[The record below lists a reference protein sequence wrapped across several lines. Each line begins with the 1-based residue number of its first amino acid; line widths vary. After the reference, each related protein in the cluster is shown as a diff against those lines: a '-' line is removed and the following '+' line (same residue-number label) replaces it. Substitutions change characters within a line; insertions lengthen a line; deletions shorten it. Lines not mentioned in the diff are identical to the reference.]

1 MSGKLNDQKPKPKL
15 GNSSVL
21 HGRKNTDNAGGANPP
36 VLNPSKASKKGKK

>member
-21 HGRKNTDNAGGANPP
+21 HGKMNTDDAGGANPP
-36 VLNPSKASKKGKK
+36 PVNPGKASKKRK